1 MTIEHVIRICFQYQ
15 NEIAIAREFY
25 TNTVWRDK
33 DTEKKKKGNRR
44 KNNKK
49 SKPIFVSIGPHTT
62 PHSYCIKRH
71 SARK

>member
-33 DTEKKKKGNRR
+33 DTEKKKKGNR
-44 KNNKK
+44 KK
-49 SKPIFVSIGPHTT
+49 KQQKIETDFCFNWTA
-62 PHSYCIKRH
+62 YH
-71 SARK
+71 SALLLH